1 MEEKVEATNPSTTEV
16 PKKKGKRKIVTIII
30 VVILIIT
37 IILMGCLLLF
47 MYSDNNQL
55 HSILN
60 DKVDSEKIVLMSALE
75 TSVNEYGLR
84 LEKADLE
91 NYIKTSN
98 YLSITELKNIVGE
111 TDVKCLESEAYKDGT
126 VYLDGCTVDGVGS
139 PVSYGVKKED
149 PITKTAP
156 TIEGTIVTVYETK
169 NQYGSTLSLIKPVNM
184 ENVVAHNIDVDVKYL
199 TQNSITIINNKYLAY
214 LDKNQI
220 AQLYDVIKD
229 QKAGPNEDYSGI
241 YLYKMDGSYY
251 IYNYAAVYKNNK
263 YYLYNLKD
271 NKYISDVGYDH
282 LSPYINGCGTTGPA
296 EFLSTLSSNNIAV
309 VKDKKYGVVD
319 ITTGKEVIP
328 IKYTSFLRQDE
339 LLIARDNKKGVLYSL
354 RGKEILNNEKIDNI
368 LAVSNNAYAFAL
380 VDGHVKLLLINGT
393 ELFDFGEYTVDHLH
407 IMSSSVDN
415 ITAQIAET
423 SASTDCITFKYDM
436 STGKGTSEK
445 NMCGGISKPILYF
458 YPEKDINV
466 KVTFDDPSVL
476 ETTYPKYN
484 NGWEVLAKK
493 DGSLYD
499 KKGKYYYA
507 LYWDEKKVHT
517 IDFSEGFYV
526 TKDNAIDFL
535 EEKLSYI
542 GLNEKE
548 RNEFI
553 MYWLPVLEK
562 NKKSLVYFEL
572 TEERNSYSKINI
584 NPKPDSM
591 LRIVIHIKKVNKK
604 TNIKEEKLVPFE
616 RNGFTVVEWGGTT
629 Y

>member
-1 MEEKVEATNPSTTEV
+1 MEEKVEATNPPTTEV
-16 PKKKGKRKIVTIII
+16 PKKKGKGKIGIVVLIII
-30 VVILIIT
+30 ILLLI
-37 IILMGCLLLF
+37 CSLLF
-47 MYSDNNQL
+47 MLFNNNKLQN
-55 HSILN
+55 ILN
-60 DKVDSEKIVLMSALE
+60 DKFKSEEGVLTTTVERA
-75 TSVNEYGLR
+75 VNEYGLR

-98 YLSITELKNIVGE
+98 YLSITELMNIVGE
-111 TDVKCLESEAYKDGT
+111 TDVKCSEAEAYKDGT
-126 VYLDGCTVDGVGS
+126 VYLNGCTVDGVGS
-139 PVSYGVKKED
+139 PISYGVKKED
-149 PITKTAP
+149 PITEAAP
-156 TIEGTIVTVYETK
+156 TVEGTTVTVYETK
-169 NQYGSTLSLIKPVNM
+169 GPYGSSLSLIKPINM
-184 ENVVAHNIDVDVKYL
+184 ENVVAHKIDIDVEYY
-199 TQNSITIINNKYLAY
+199 TQNSVTIINNKYLAY
-214 LDKNQI
+214 LDKNQL
-220 AQLYDVIKD
+220 AQLYDILKEEKVAS
-229 QKAGPNEDYSGI
+229 QENYSGI
-241 YLYKMDGSYY
+241 YLYKMDGSYL
-251 IYNYAAVYKNNK
+251 IYNYAAIYKNNK
-263 YYLYNLKD
+263 YYLYSLKD

-296 EFLSTLSSNNIAV
+296 EYLNTLKGNNIAV

-328 IKYTSFLRQDE
+328 IKYTSFLRQDKM
-339 LLIARDNKKGVLYSL
+339 LVARENKKGVLYSL
-354 RGKEILNNEKIDNI
+354 DGKEILNNGKIDNI
-368 LAVSNNAYAFAL
+368 FAVSNNAYVFAS
-380 VDGHVKLLLINGT
+380 VDGHVKLLLINGN
-393 ELFDFGEYTVDHLH
+393 ELYDFGEYTVDHLH
-407 IMSSSVDN
+407 IMGSTVDT

-423 SASTDCITFKYDM
+423 SASSDCITFKYDM

-458 YPEKDINV
+458 YPKKDMNI
-466 KVTFDDPSVL
+466 KVTFDDPSIL

-484 NGWEVLAKK
+484 NGWEVTAKK

-499 KKGKYYYA
+499 NKGKYYYA
-507 LYWDEKKVHT
+507 LYWDEEKVHT
-517 IDFSEGFYV
+517 TNFNEGFYV

-542 GLNEKE
+542 GLNDKE

-553 MYWLPVLEK
+553 MYWLPILEK

-604 TNIKEEKLVPFE
+604 TKINEEKLVPFE